1 MASRKSS
8 IFAAVSAVTATTLM
22 ATFAAWSQS
31 ARPPISMLAP
41 PPPPP
46 NERQVYLV
54 RLDQSDCTNS
64 NVPNTDGPNVG
75 GNIWLSRD
83 SSGNT
88 NIKVAITAS
97 PSTSYNIYLKCV
109 RQIGTITTDDEGS
122 AIATFTYPTSSVG
135 ATYAFDM
142 YPNGAPAGN
151 KFQSATV
158 NY

>member
-1 MASRKSS
+1 M
-8 IFAAVSAVTATTLM
+8 I
-22 ATFAAWSQS
+22 
-31 ARPPISMLAP
+31 AP

-54 RLDQSDCTNS
+54 RLDQSDCANS

-83 SSGNT
+83 TSGNT

-97 PSTSYNIYLKCV
+97 PSTAYNIYLKCV
-109 RQIGTITTDDEGS
+109 RQLGTITTDDEGS
-122 AIATFTYPTSSVG
+122 GIATFTFATSSVG

-142 YPNGAPAGN
+142 YPNGAPPGN

-158 NY
+158 SY

>member
-1 MASRKSS
+1 MASRKAS
-8 IFAAVSAVTATTLM
+8 IFTAIAAVSAATLAATL
-22 ATFAAWSQS
+22 AAWSQS
-31 ARPPISMLAP
+31 APPPRSMIA

-83 SSGNT
+83 TSGNT

-97 PSTSYNIYLKCV
+97 PSTAYKIYLKCV

-122 AIATFTYPTSSVG
+122 AVATFTYPTSSVG

>member
-1 MASRKSS
+1 MASRKAS
-8 IFAAVSAVTATTLM
+8 IFTAIAAVSATILA

-31 ARPPISMLAP
+31 APPHRSMIAP

-83 SSGNT
+83 TSGNT

-97 PSTSYNIYLKCV
+97 PSTAYNI
-109 RQIGTITTDDEGS
+109 
-122 AIATFTYPTSSVG
+122 
-135 ATYAFDM
+135 
-142 YPNGAPAGN
+142 
-151 KFQSATV
+151 
-158 NY
+158 

>member
-1 MASRKSS
+1 VVAIGASP
-8 IFAAVSAVTATTLM
+8 T
-22 ATFAAWSQS
+22 
-31 ARPPISMLAP
+31 SMIAP

-64 NVPNTDGPNVG
+64 NVPNTDGPSVG

-83 SSGNT
+83 TSGNT
-88 NIKVAITAS
+88 DIKVAITAS
-97 PSTSYNIYLKCV
+97 PSTTYDIYLKCV

>member
-1 MASRKSS
+1 MASRKAST
-8 IFAAVSAVTATTLM
+8 FLAVSAVAATTLI

-31 ARPPISMLAP
+31 AP
-41 PPPPP
+41 PPTGMIAAPPP

-142 YPNGAPAGN
+142 YPNGAPPGN